1 VSVPRIDEAQGH
13 VEFRNRECIVK
24 DKMGN
29 IIGKGN
35 LFDRLYLL
43 EARAKL
49 VGQEKANYASPN
61 KLTWDQWHRRFGHIG
76 ISSLEQLD
84 RDKMVDGMAI
94 DHTSI
99 ASKSCEAC
107 IKAKHAHAPFPKE
120 AEHRSETAGE
130 RIMSDVW
137 GPTSTRSSGGYYY
150 YISFTDDAKRFSDV
164 KFLVDKKD
172 AVPRIKEHGTLINR
186 KFGKY
191 PKWMRFD
198 NGKELVNAETKAW
211 AAEHGIQLEVT
222 APYSQSQN
230 GVAERFNRTH
240 MELARAMLFA
250 KNLPD
255 FLWDYAV
262 AHANYLCN
270 RAPTRALKGMT
281 PYEAWH
287 GHKPDVSH
295 LREFGCD
302 VWVLDETKNQSKLR
316 PKSNKMIFV
325 GFDDGAKCIHYYDK
339 STRRVKRT
347 RNYVFNE
354 NEEPRELETTDLPGL
369 QDEGEKLD
377 NLPLQTSTKIDQ
389 KPITT
394 PLEPRQLNLR
404 HRTIDFTNPPHG
416 RRAPSRINT
425 PTPSAL
431 PDITRSTESSHA
443 KTQEQTHLAIE
454 AIMES
459 IFSDATFF
467 SAREEDSMEN
477 PKTIEEALNG
487 EEGDQWKKA
496 IDEEMAT
503 LKKMGTWELADL
515 PEGRKPIGC
524 KWVFVKKRD
533 EKGNLIKYKARL
545 VAQGFSQ
552 KPGIDFSNDGTFAPV
567 MRFETLRTFLA
578 FAASMKWDIK
588 QFDVKGA
595 YLHALL
601 QELIFMDQPHG
612 FDDGS
617 GRVCKLIRA
626 IYGLR
631 QAGNAWNR
639 ELNAAMKE
647 IGFIQLKSDPCCY
660 IRRQGEDFEILLV
673 WVDDIISIAS
683 NDSRNDIVEQ
693 DLGGKFEIK
702 ALGRPKML
710 LGMGINQNPTDNSIK
725 IFQTAYI
732 DSLLKKHG
740 LEDANP
746 VSTPLDPN
754 IKLDLDHDESN
765 NSEMQGEISERVT
778 TSYATLIGSLMYL
791 AIGTRPDIAYSVQR
805 LAQFTQNPKPVHW
818 TAVKRIFRYLKGT
831 RTLGI
836 TYEGSNELNNEELNI
851 YCDADWASD
860 SDRKSISGYV
870 ITLAGGAV
878 AWSSKKQTTV
888 ALSTAEAEYVAATHC
903 AKQVIWHR
911 SLLNEGGIPL
921 PSTST
926 IFSDNQAAVSI
937 AHHPEHH
944 ARTKH
949 INIAHHFL
957 RDLIQNGTLDLVYIN
972 TEYNL
977 ADIFTKSLPK
987 AVHQDLTYEIRIL

>member
-1 VSVPRIDEAQGH
+1 
-13 VEFRNRECIVK
+13 
-24 DKMGN
+24 
-29 IIGKGN
+29 
-35 LFDRLYLL
+35 
-43 EARAKL
+43 
-49 VGQEKANYASPN
+49 
-61 KLTWDQWHRRFGHIG
+61 
-76 ISSLEQLD
+76 
-84 RDKMVDGMAI
+84 
-94 DHTSI
+94 
-99 ASKSCEAC
+99 
-107 IKAKHAHAPFPKE
+107 
-120 AEHRSETAGE
+120 
-130 RIMSDVW
+130 
-137 GPTSTRSSGGYYY
+137 
-150 YISFTDDAKRFSDV
+150 
-164 KFLVDKKD
+164 
-172 AVPRIKEHGTLINR
+172 
-186 KFGKY
+186 
-191 PKWMRFD
+191 
-198 NGKELVNAETKAW
+198 
-211 AAEHGIQLEVT
+211 
-222 APYSQSQN
+222 
-230 GVAERFNRTH
+230 
-240 MELARAMLFA
+240 
-250 KNLPD
+250 
-255 FLWDYAV
+255 
-262 AHANYLCN
+262 
-270 RAPTRALKGMT
+270 
-281 PYEAWH
+281 
-287 GHKPDVSH
+287 
-295 LREFGCD
+295 
-302 VWVLDETKNQSKLR
+302 
-316 PKSNKMIFV
+316 
-325 GFDDGAKCIHYYDK
+325 
-339 STRRVKRT
+339 
-347 RNYVFNE
+347 
-354 NEEPRELETTDLPGL
+354 
-369 QDEGEKLD
+369 
-377 NLPLQTSTKIDQ
+377 
-389 KPITT
+389 
-394 PLEPRQLNLR
+394 
-404 HRTIDFTNPPHG
+404 
-416 RRAPSRINT
+416 
-425 PTPSAL
+425 
-431 PDITRSTESSHA
+431 
-443 KTQEQTHLAIE
+443 
-454 AIMES
+454 MES

-487 EEGDQWKKA
+487 EEGDQWQKA

-660 IRRQGEDFEILLV
+660 IRHQGEDFEILLV

-870 ITLAGGAV
+870 LTLAGGAV

-911 SLLNEGGIPL
+911 SLLNEAEIPL

-949 INIAHHFL
+949 INIAYHFL
-957 RDLIQNGTLDLVYIN
+957 RDLVQNGTLNLVYIN

-987 AVHQDLTYEIRIL
+987 AVHQDLTYEIGIL